1 MSGAEPPDSGP
12 FRTRRWSGK
21 PGIGHY
27 ARMQERSRVVIL
39 NGASSSGKTTL
50 ATGFRDQRAAV
61 GDFWLLIGIDDFL
74 SKIPTEWKSAG
85 PDRGPFAEDG
95 IRFEITP
102 EGPGVRVGSVGR
114 QILRAY
120 QAGVAAAAHIGLNV
134 IVDEVV
140 IDRMSWDDWT
150 AALNGVD
157 VVWVGVRCS
166 PEVAEERNRAR
177 GHRFA
182 GLARAQSTTVHRE
195 ASYAFELDTTTHTPE
210 EALSDLTHRLGY

>member
-1 MSGAEPPDSGP
+1 
-12 FRTRRWSGK
+12 
-21 PGIGHY
+21 
-27 ARMQERSRVVIL
+27 MQERSRVVIL

-50 ATGFRDQRAAV
+50 ATAFRDQRAAV

-85 PDRGPFAEDG
+85 PDRGPFAADG
-95 IRFEITP
+95 IRFEITR

-177 GHRFA
+177 GDRFA
-182 GLARAQSTTVHRE
+182 GLARAQSATVHRD
-195 ASYAFELDTTTHTPE
+195 ASYAFELDTTTQTPE
-210 EALSDLTHRLGY
+210 EAVSELTHRLGY